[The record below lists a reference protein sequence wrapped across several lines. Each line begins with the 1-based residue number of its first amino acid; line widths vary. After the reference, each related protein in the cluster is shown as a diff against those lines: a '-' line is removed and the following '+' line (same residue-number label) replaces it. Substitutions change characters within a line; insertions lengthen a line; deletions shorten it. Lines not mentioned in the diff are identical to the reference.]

1 MKKNL
6 KGYEKNMKIDKI
18 EFFRNYGDLTND
30 SVVTDIY
37 KKRIA
42 ERKKKNARNKFH
54 RRNRRTNK
62 RT

>member
-1 MKKNL
+1 
-6 KGYEKNMKIDKI
+6 MKIDKI
-18 EFFRNYGDLTND
+18 DFFRNYGDLTND

-42 ERKKKNARNKFH
+42 ERKKKNARNKFY

>member
-1 MKKNL
+1 
-6 KGYEKNMKIDKI
+6 MKIDKI

-37 KKRIA
+37 KKRKIDIN
-42 ERKKKNARNKFH
+42 KKH
-54 RRNRRTNK
+54 DRRNRRTNK

>member
-1 MKKNL
+1 
-6 KGYEKNMKIDKI
+6 MKIDKI